1 MQQPRNKLPNIT
13 AIVLFMHTLGSVLSF
28 MVILI
33 GIVVVVVTRIV
44 VVMGT
49 LSLSF
54 SVVVLIQSFVSL
66 VLFMGIKLRNLPL
79 Q

>member
-1 MQQPRNKLPNIT
+1 
-13 AIVLFMHTLGSVLSF
+13 